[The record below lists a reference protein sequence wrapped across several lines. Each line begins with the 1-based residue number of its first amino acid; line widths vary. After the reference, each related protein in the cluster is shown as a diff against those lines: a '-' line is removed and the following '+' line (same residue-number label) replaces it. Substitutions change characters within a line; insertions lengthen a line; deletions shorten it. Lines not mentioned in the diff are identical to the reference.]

1 MENRQCGLILA
12 LDVPAPD
19 AAREFL
25 DRLDKATPY
34 VKIGPR
40 LYAMSGLPFVKEII
54 ARGYDVFLDLKL
66 HDIPNTVKRTAH
78 QLAALGVYCTTVH
91 ALGGKQMIQ
100 AAKEGL
106 IEGTPAGKPVPKLL
120 AVTELTS
127 ISEEVLKNEQHC
139 SLSLADEVKSL
150 AHQAQEA
157 GADGI
162 ICSPLEVKA
171 MKSEFSDDFMF
182 VTPGIRPKSYQ
193 KDDQAR
199 VATPGQAREN
209 GSTAIVVGRPITQVA
224 DPQKAYEEILKDW
237 NKNDAK

>member
-1 MENRQCGLILA
+1 MNKPLFIA
-12 LDVPAPD
+12 LDYD
-19 AAREFL
+19 DQKKMWLFL
-25 DRLDKATPY
+25 NQLKDKQGLH
-34 VKIGPR
+34 VKLGMEMFYQYGP
-40 LYAMSGLPFVKEII
+40 EIVRDLS
-54 ARGYDVFLDLKL
+54 AKGYQIFLDLKL

-199 VATPGQAREN
+199 VATPAQAREN
-209 GSTAIVVGRPITQVA
+209 GSTAIVVGRPITQAA

-237 NKNDAK
+237 SKNDAK